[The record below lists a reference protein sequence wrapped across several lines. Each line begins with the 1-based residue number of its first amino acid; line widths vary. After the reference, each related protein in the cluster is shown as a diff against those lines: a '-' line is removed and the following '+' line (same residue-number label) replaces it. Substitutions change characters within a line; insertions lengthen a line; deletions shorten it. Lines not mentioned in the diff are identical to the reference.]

1 MMSSLQPDHQTSP
14 LLMFLPLLTLLTL
27 TAVSSL
33 RADEE
38 ENVRSVH
45 HRRMID
51 GLKSSNIDHESHRP
65 VIDTLW
71 NSPISATEAVAL
83 SLSACHEPTRQL
95 LRAVESLDGSTTGPI
110 PPILQDDA
118 IDPFLRSNL
127 GLWIAQLLI
136 RRQMLDEA
144 MAVLDV
150 VNAQEVAEPAG
161 YHFHVA
167 LCASQLSNVL
177 RAIQSLD
184 ALTGLSNVPRRYLAV
199 ARQIRADL
207 QNSDPGSLDSIARQM
222 KDIGRRFELRR
233 SDGRVAEMED
243 DVIKRLDVLID
254 DLERRKQVE
263 QEQSSNTMKPTNP
276 NQDDQA
282 ATVMGKGE
290 VAPHRITDRRSWGN
304 LPAKERERA
313 LQEMGRDMP
322 GPYRGAVQQYF
333 RQLSKTPRSSA
344 P

>member
-1 MMSSLQPDHQTSP
+1 MSIRQEWDYQTPALRVFLLLFALHSLTAFSSLH
-14 LLMFLPLLTLLTL
+14 
-27 TAVSSL
+27 
-33 RADEE
+33 ADEE
-38 ENVRSVH
+38 ESERAAH
-45 HRRMID
+45 HQRTID
-51 GLKSSNIDHESHRP
+51 RLKLSNIDHESHGP
-65 VIDTLW
+65 EIDALW
-71 NSPISATEAVAL
+71 NSPTSATEAVAL
-83 SLSACHEPTRQL
+83 SLSVCHEPTREL
-95 LRAVESLDGSTTGPI
+95 LRAVGSLDGSTTGPV
-110 PPILQDDA
+110 PPLLLDDT

-127 GLWIAQLLI
+127 GLWIARLLI

-144 MAVLDV
+144 MAILDI
-150 VNAQEVAEPAG
+150 VNSQEVAEPAE

-184 ALTGLSNVPRRYLAV
+184 ALSGLSNVPRRYLAV
-199 ARQIRADL
+199 ARQIREEL

-222 KDIGRRFELRR
+222 KNIGRRFELRR
-233 SDGRVAEMED
+233 SDEQIVEMED

-263 QEQSSNTMKPTNP
+263 QEQTSNTMKPTNP

-282 ATVMGKGE
+282 ASVMGKGE
-290 VAPHRITDRRSWGN
+290 VAPHRLTDRRSWGN

-333 RQLSKTPRSSA
+333 RRLAKTPRSSM